1 MEACGADDRLIRPK
15 KFSDGKYNFDCVP
28 GQSVIP
34 MLQPQKVITEPQPE
48 EENFGG
54 TLSDYMLDD
63 LDHANYIINDYL
75 GDSSEQHDD
84 AYSLPDALENKNTA
98 NTYV

>member
-1 MEACGADDRLIRPK
+1 
-15 KFSDGKYNFDCVP
+15 
-28 GQSVIP
+28 

-75 GDSSEQHDD
+75 GDSSE
-84 AYSLPDALENKNTA
+84 
-98 NTYV
+98 